1 MTEAASSGT
10 TSPASGGTS
19 WPPPRALE
27 DFAVGEVME
36 TLGRTVEASDLVA
49 FAGLTGDH
57 YPLHTD
63 EEYAKQT
70 RYGGRIAH
78 GPLTFSL
85 AVGQVALSGWY
96 GDAIVALVQGGPLKA
111 TAPVRPGDTIRVRCT
126 VTAVEPHK
134 KPEYGVLH
142 VDYDVRNQ
150 ADESVMTFP
159 WVMLARRRN
168 PLETESG

>member
-1 MTEAASSGT
+1 M
-10 TSPASGGTS
+10 
-19 WPPPRALE
+19 
-27 DFAVGEVME
+27 GEVMQ

-63 EEYAKQT
+63 EEYAKAT
-70 RYGGRIAH
+70 PFGGRIAH

-96 GDAIVALVQGGPLKA
+96 GEAVVALLEGGPLKA

-126 VTAVEPHK
+126 VTAIEGHR
-134 KPEYGVLH
+134 KPDYGVLH
-142 VDYDVRNQ
+142 VHYDVLNQ

-168 PLETESG
+168 PLESTGA

>member
-1 MTEAASSGT
+1 M
-10 TSPASGGTS
+10 S

-27 DFAVGEVME
+27 DFTVGEVME
-36 TLGRTVEASDLVA
+36 TLGRTIEAADLVA

-70 RYGGRIAH
+70 RFGGRIAH

-96 GDAIVALVQGGPLKA
+96 GDAIVALLEGGPLRA
-111 TAPVRPGDTIRVRCT
+111 TGPVRPGDTIRVLCT

-134 KPEYGVLH
+134 RPDCGVLH
-142 VDYDVRNQ
+142 VHYDVRNQ
-150 ADESVMTFP
+150 VDESVMTFP

-168 PLETESG
+168 PLESMSG

>member
-1 MTEAASSGT
+1 MTRA
-10 TSPASGGTS
+10 ASGGTS

-27 DFAVGEVME
+27 DFVVGEVME
-36 TLGRTVEASDLVA
+36 TLGRTVEASDLIA

-63 EEYAKQT
+63 EEYAKGT
-70 RYGGRIAH
+70 MFGGRIAH

-96 GDAIVALVQGGPLKA
+96 GAAVVALLQGGPLKA

-126 VTAVEPHK
+126 VIAVEPHK
-134 KPEYGVLH
+134 KPDHGVLH
-142 VDYDVRNQ
+142 VSYDVLNQ
-150 ADESVMTFP
+150 ADVSVMTFP

-168 PLETESG
+168 PLETTSG